1 MRLGS
6 SRGEGVRGEVRSPRS
21 EVGDRGG
28 MFGAGSRLGGILIV
42 LVSD

>member
-1 MRLGS
+1 MRPGL
-6 SRGEGVRGEVRSPRS
+6 SRGEGGPGGRSPRS
-21 EVGDRGG
+21 EVGDRGA